1 MGCIAARNRTFPA
14 VFRVEVGLCRAE
26 NFLMQRYQSYKFEL
40 RPDGDQQR
48 RMRRIAGCC
57 RFVFNQALA
66 AQMESRGRGE
76 AELDFAE
83 LTLRLAESRWRP
95 ETKWLAQ
102 VPFGCLQQ
110 SLRNL
115 RSAQAGYRSGQ
126 TRAPVFK
133 RRGRSESFRYSGGS
147 DIRLD
152 QTNGRLLLPQLGWL
166 RYRNSREVLGR
177 VINVAVSASAGK
189 WFGSI
194 LTVREIEPPLRSG
207 PAVGIDMGVVRFA
220 TLSDGTFYTPLNSF
234 RRHERALAIA
244 QRHLSR
250 KLRYSNNWKKAT
262 KRVQRIH
269 VRIGNARRDYLHK
282 ISTTITQHHAVV
294 CIEDLKVAEMS
305 QSPTADPARANGSAN
320 SKRRLNKAI
329 LDQGWYEFRRQ
340 LQYKL
345 RWNGGRLVVV
355 SPRGTSTTCLRCRRT
370 AKENRLSQSQFQCVR
385 CGFQENADLVGAL
398 NVVRAGHARLA
409 CAETSPAYGALGQ
422 EPTDALRH
430 AN

>member
-1 MGCIAARNRTFPA
+1 
-14 VFRVEVGLCRAE
+14 
-26 NFLMQRYQSYKFEL
+26 
-40 RPDGDQQR
+40 
-48 RMRRIAGCC
+48 
-57 RFVFNQALA
+57 
-66 AQMESRGRGE
+66 
-76 AELDFAE
+76 
-83 LTLRLAESRWRP
+83 
-95 ETKWLAQ
+95 
-102 VPFGCLQQ
+102 
-110 SLRNL
+110 
-115 RSAQAGYRSGQ
+115 
-126 TRAPVFK
+126 
-133 RRGRSESFRYSGGS
+133 
-147 DIRLD
+147 
-152 QTNGRLLLPQLGWL
+152 LPQLGWL
-166 RYRNSREVLGR
+166 RYRNSREVLGG

-294 CIEDLKVAEMS
+294 CIEDLKVSQMS
-305 QSPTADPARANGSAN
+305 RSPTAPMRAAGGAKA
-320 SKRRLNKAI
+320 KRGLNKSI
-329 LDQGWYEFRRQ
+329 LDQGWFEFRRQ
-340 LQYKL
+340 LAYKL
-345 RWNGGRLVVV
+345 TWNGGRLIVV
-355 SPRGTSTTCLRCRRT
+355 PPGGTSITCPLCRYCSK
-370 AKENRLSQSQFQCVR
+370 ANRLGQSQFQCGA

-409 CAETSPAYGALGQ
+409 CAETSPAYGASGQ
-422 EPTDALRH
+422 EPTDAVWQSSEHDIAVGSPLGGGCHVSRGTTLRPVSPPLLGNCGPERQALKTH
-430 AN
+430 PEE